1 MCVPYIKHKALIVGR
16 TLKGDCDKTLLIV
29 TEDGKKYDATIRKAR
44 DSSAKWACV
53 TEPVSEVELELY
65 VRKHKATIVSM
76 KLVKFFSN
84 ITKNPSSAIA
94 EAMIFE
100 IISEILQYDVPE
112 PAIYEK
118 LLIIYNILDDTAK
131 NHLSALAWFI
141 SSFMMIIGYQIITD
155 KCIICQSHLDG
166 DAYFDIKKGSVV
178 CRECVTKG
186 NIFLPEFA
194 RKTLS
199 IMEHVNPSS
208 LSLDPKLS
216 KGIIELYSRIIE
228 NRFDLRLKT
237 MLHLKN
243 L

>member
-1 MCVPYIKHKALIVGR
+1 MNVPYAKHKALIVGR
-16 TLKGDCDKTLLIV
+16 TLKGDSDKTLLVI
-29 TEDGKKYDATIRKAR
+29 TEDGRKYDATIRKAR
-44 DSSAKWACV
+44 DSSSKWSCV

-65 VRKHKATIVSM
+65 IRNHKATIVSM
-76 KLVKFFSN
+76 KLVNYFSN
-84 ITKNPSSAIA
+84 IAKNPSSAIA

-112 PAIYEK
+112 PAIYDK
-118 LLIIYNILDDTAK
+118 LVLIYNMLNDTSK

-141 SSFMMIIGYQIITD
+141 SSFMLIIGYQIVTD
-155 KCIICQSHLDG
+155 KCIICGKQLED
-166 DAYFDIKKGSVV
+166 DAYFDIKKGSAV
-178 CRECVTKG
+178 CSECVTKG
-186 NIFLPEFA
+186 NIFLPAFA

-199 IMEHVNPSS
+199 IIEHVDPSS
-208 LSLDPKLS
+208 LSLDTKLS

-237 MLHLKN
+237 MLPLKN